1 MKIVMTFD
9 LKMTKQEFD
18 DSFNS
23 WRNTFEM
30 ESNTPMTV
38 VQYLDWNYGS
48 GLKGNI
54 KYKEV

>member
-1 MKIVMTFD
+1 MRNEKKNEKKMKIVMTFD

-30 ESNTPMTV
+30 ESNTPMTGTIS
-38 VQYLDWNYGS
+38 W
-48 GLKGNI
+48 K
-54 KYKEV
+54 